1 MPNYFWS
8 EINKHCEQGDCWI
21 VIHSRVYN
29 LSEYL
34 PSHPG
39 GRWIILKHAG
49 KDATEAFEYT
59 IHSPI
64 AIEKME
70 ELLIGEVDENTFK

>member
-1 MPNYFWS
+1 MPKYSLS
-8 EINKHCEQGDCWI
+8 EIAKHCEQGDCWI
-21 VIHSRVYN
+21 AIHSQVYDV
-29 LSEYL
+29 SEYL

-39 GRWIILKHAG
+39 GRWIILQHAG

-64 AIEKME
+64 AMEKMQ
-70 ELLIGEVDENTFK
+70 ELVIGEVEKKL